1 VPAQESLYPLEFF
14 IDATPLSLQAMA
26 ASKARWR
33 ETVRHA
39 ARARI
44 DEMDEPGFVKE
55 GPFSL
60 TIYYF
65 PSAPMVGDIDNIVK
79 PIMDALTHLA
89 YNDDRSIERVLVQ
102 KLEPGI
108 DWEFA
113 QPSAQLASA
122 LLIAP
127 PVVYIRIDDDLS
139 WRTA

>member
-1 VPAQESLYPLEFF
+1 MHAQETLYPLAFF
-14 IDATPLSLQAMA
+14 INATPLSLKAKA
-26 ASKARWR
+26 ASRARWS

-44 DEMDEPGFVKE
+44 DATDELGFVQE

-65 PSAPMVGDIDNIVK
+65 PSAPMVGDVDNIVK
-79 PIMDALTHLA
+79 PIMDALIHLA

-102 KLEPGI
+102 KLEPGV
-108 DWEFA
+108 DWSFA
-113 QPSAQLASA
+113 QPSAQLTGA

-127 PVVYIRIDDDLS
+127 PVVYIRIDDLS